1 MLKLFDEKKRWGV
14 VYDRRWGKSKTLAIS
29 RNTADGKSVSI
40 RWLGGNTN
48 WGTFD
53 VEEILLAI
61 AHATMSPEK
70 YKELKEVVKS
80 GER

>member
-1 MLKLFDEKKRWGV
+1 MLKLFDAKKRWGI
-14 VYDRRWGKSKTLAIS
+14 VYDRNRPSKQLHVS
-29 RNTADGKSVSI
+29 RNTVDGKSVSL
-40 RWLGGNTN
+40 RFYYGGGV

-80 GER
+80 GKR